1 MTIIINHRYGA
12 TVYPQMYSDM
22 LSTPYVQHVRT
33 YGGYVGDSA
42 CRYMAISTIVQSFM
56 HQKLLAFLHH
66 NLVGLINLLLR
77 ASGILSLKS
86 PMITYIYLVLLIK
99 LYYLLLIQEYTWF
112 YEDGPMKHALKQ
124 CLSLVRRWNSYI
136 NNQYFAT

>member
-1 MTIIINHRYGA
+1 MVTDKEDYLQETITLFMTIIINHRYDA

-33 YGGYVGDSA
+33 YGGYVGHSA

-66 NLVGLINLLLR
+66 NLVVLINLLR
-77 ASGILSLKS
+77 AYGILYLKS
-86 PMITYIYLVLLIK
+86 PMITYIYLVLLK
-99 LYYLLLIQEYTWF
+99 L
-112 YEDGPMKHALKQ
+112 
-124 CLSLVRRWNSYI
+124 
-136 NNQYFAT
+136 